1 MNAAKIRYWLKE
13 IVIMAAVFGAVM
25 FVMRTLQVER
35 QRGGGGDLPV
45 GQPAPG
51 FRLTDVATGAPV
63 ALSDLKGKP
72 VILAFWG
79 TYCPS
84 CRAELS
90 TLEEIYKEEGGRYA
104 LVALSSE
111 DPRKVRSFT
120 RSHGLSFPT
129 VVDGSGDTF
138 AAYKVESI
146 PKTVIIDANGAIVHD
161 FVGEADEDILRD
173 HMAKLT
179 GG

>member
-1 MNAAKIRYWLKE
+1 MNAAKVRYWVKE

-25 FVMRTLQVER
+25 FVMRTIRVEG

-51 FRLTDVATGAPV
+51 FHLTDVATGAPV

-79 TYCPS
+79 TYCPA
-84 CRAELS
+84 CREELGA
-90 TLEEIYKEEGGRYA
+90 LEQIHREAAGRYA
-104 LVALSSE
+104 LVTLSSE
-111 DPRKVRSFT
+111 DPRKVRAFT
-120 RSHGLSFPT
+120 QARGLSFQA
-129 VVDGSGDTF
+129 VVDGSGATF
-138 AAYKVESI
+138 DAYRVQSI

-161 FVGEADEDILRD
+161 FVGEADEDILRE